1 MRRIWLSEHALCS
14 DFVALWQTDDCP
26 IGKTVCERGWAKMV
40 GVKVTPQEKNSR
52 LRKLL
57 EQPGIIRSFGAHDVF
72 TALLVELAGFETV
85 FIGGFGTSAS
95 LLGLP
100 DINFLTLSEMAD
112 AVRRM
117 ARRLTVPLIADGDT
131 GHGDVHNVFRTV
143 VEFESAGASGIILED
158 QVVPKRCGHFEG
170 KQVIPAEEMVLKLKA
185 AQKARTDKNFV
196 IIARTDARE
205 VYGLEEA
212 IRRANMYG
220 DAGADV
226 VFVEAPMSVAE
237 LEEIANQ
244 VPYPKFVNMLTDGKT
259 PILTAKELEQM
270 GYKIVVYPID
280 TLLVTAKAVMELTK
294 VLMETGTTLAMQDRM
309 VTFDELKEILGVD
322 EWLGLRDAL
331 KA

>member
-1 MRRIWLSEHALCS
+1 M
-14 DFVALWQTDDCP
+14 
-26 IGKTVCERGWAKMV
+26 
-40 GVKVTPQEKNSR
+40 
-52 LRKLL
+52 
-57 EQPGIIRSFGAHDVF
+57 
-72 TALLVELAGFETV
+72 
-85 FIGGFGTSAS
+85 
-95 LLGLP
+95 LGLP
-100 DINFLTLSEMAD
+100 DLNFLTLSEMAD

-131 GHGDVHNVFRTV
+131 GHGDVHNVVRTV

-205 VYGLEEA
+205 VHGLEEA

-226 VFVEAPMSVAE
+226 VFIEAPMSVAE
-237 LEEIANQ
+237 LEEIAKR
-244 VPYPKFVNMLTDGKT
+244 VPYPKFVNMLTGGKT

-294 VLMETGTTLAMQDRM
+294 ALMETGTTLAMRDRM
-309 VTFDELKEILGVD
+309 IAFDELKEILGVD